1 MKLEIRLASFPTGK
15 IRMKNEANEV
25 GSWNER
31 ITNWSLMLFF
41 GFVFFMVMKGVFY
54 ILGLI
59 QHGISL
65 LFGWPMKY

>member
-1 MKLEIRLASFPTGK
+1 
-15 IRMKNEANEV
+15 MKNEANEV

-59 QHGISL
+59 QYGICL
-65 LFGWPMKY
+65 LFGWPTKY